1 MAVKVKVGGICY
13 LEDVDVINRVKPD
26 FAGVDLCKR
35 YRHGVTTE
43 MAKQIRERLDSS
55 IPLVGMFVN
64 DSFMDVLVALR
75 QGYIDIAQL
84 QGTESE
90 EYIHD
95 LKIMSRKPVIKS
107 FEIASPSEMPESLET
122 CADHVLLCCPPDSGK
137 LLDWDKAQTYERP
150 FILSGTLTPD
160 NLELAIKTAHPW
172 GVNLVNG
179 VETPDRHKA
188 YDKLM
193 RAMEI
198 ARAAESL

>member
-13 LEDVDVINRVKPD
+13 LEDVDVINRIKPD
-26 FAGVDLCKR
+26 FAGVDLCRR
-35 YRHGVTTE
+35 YRHGVSNE
-43 MAKQIRERLDSS
+43 MAQKIRKRLDPS

-64 DSFMDVLVALR
+64 DPFIDVLVALR

-90 EYIHD
+90 EYIRD
-95 LKIMSRKPVIKS
+95 LKMLSRKPVIKS
-107 FEIASPSEMPESLET
+107 IEIASHDEMPDDLDT

-137 LLDWDKAQTYERP
+137 LLDWDKAKTYERP

-160 NLELAIKTAHPW
+160 NLELAIRTANPW
-172 GVNLVNG
+172 GVNLING
-179 VETPDRHKA
+179 VETEDRHKD

-198 ARAAESL
+198 AKRY

>member
-1 MAVKVKVGGICY
+1 MAVKVKVGGICF
-13 LEDVDVINRVKPD
+13 LEDVDIINRVKPD
-26 FAGVDLCKR
+26 FAGVDLCRR
-35 YRHGVTTE
+35 YRHGVSNE
-43 MAKQIRERLDSS
+43 MAMKIRERLDPS

-64 DSFMDVLVALR
+64 DSYMDVLVALR

-90 EYIHD
+90 EYIRD
-95 LKIMSRKPVIKS
+95 LKFMSRKPVIKAI
-107 FEIASPSEMPESLET
+107 EIAEPAAMPYSLET
-122 CADHVLLCCPPDSGK
+122 SADHVLLCCPPDSGVV
-137 LLDWDKAQTYERP
+137 LDWERAANYKRD

-160 NLELAIKTAHPW
+160 NLEEAIRTARPW

-179 VETPDRHKA
+179 VETADRHKD

-198 ARAAESL
+198 AKKF